1 VLGIGQGT
9 AQLRKL
15 EITGCR
21 VQTNGDIRVGSD
33 TFRAM
38 LNPSSW
44 SHRHTISY
52 DRKAAFGK
60 ASPTVRFSGTDEE
73 EVSFD
78 LVLDGTGVVEGA
90 TQDVRTQ
97 IERLKGVVY
106 AYDGHQHEPSVVK
119 LSWGS
124 LVFFGRLRGLSVEY
138 TVFEPGGDPLRAR
151 AKLAFLGFMTEKEES
166 LRANRSSPDLS
177 HVVVVQRGDTL
188 PLLCHRIYRDAAYYP
203 EVARFNDLTDFR
215 HLEPGT
221 RIRLPP
227 LRPRETPAEGADAG
241 VRKYPRAP
249 SGRRR

>member
-1 VLGIGQGT
+1 MGQGT

-15 EITGCR
+15 AITACT
-21 VQTNGDIRVGSD
+21 VQTNGDIRVGSN
-33 TFRAM
+33 TFRVM

-60 ASPTVRFSGTDEE
+60 ASPTVRFAGTDEE

-97 IERLKGVVY
+97 VERLKGIVY
-106 AYDGHQHEPSVVK
+106 DYDGHQHEPSVVK
-119 LSWGS
+119 LAWGS

-138 TVFEPGGDPLRAR
+138 TVFEPGGDPLRAKV
-151 AKLAFLGFMTEKEES
+151 KLAFLGFMSEKEES

-177 HVVVVQRGDTL
+177 HVIVVQKGDTL
-188 PLLCHRIYRDAAYYP
+188 PLLCHRVYKDAAYYP
-203 EVARFNDLTDFR
+203 AVARFNDLTDFR

-227 LRPRETPAEGADAG
+227 LRPRDEMGPTSGAG
-241 VRKYPRAP
+241 VRKYPRSP
-249 SGRRR
+249 SRPAGGEG